1 MMMMMMKNIIIII
14 IIILYVRVCVG
25 VSTSEKDR
33 LTAKRSEK
41 CSSATRCS
49 SANAAYHSIPSWKRI
64 LMPLLQFLFTFPP
77 VPGIHDIWPFSRGSR
92 CGETNSDPVRYSSI
106 PNEFP
111 LFCSQHVHQKMG
123 MFRSSNL
130 SSLYSVCMVN
140 GDAQFFCIAFQ
151 LRICKIWKAF
161 LGSGKGFCRF
171 LEVHT
176 VNLVTDHHGFA
187 TLGVIL
193 FVQQHSFVSHRVEQ
207 GWLELLGVSW
217 FSWMTCAGTKSL
229 IVLESEDLIV
239 PTYSAT
245 RLFFFHKEMSSLRQ
259 IAALPCFFLKQFVL
273 IQCSSKL
280 CT

>member
-1 MMMMMMKNIIIII
+1 MCWGIYIRKRQTDSQEIRKMLFGDSVLQCKCCVSFHPVLEKN
-14 IIILYVRVCVG
+14 L
-25 VSTSEKDR
+25 DA
-33 LTAKRSEK
+33 LAP
-41 CSSATRCS
+41 
-49 SANAAYHSIPSWKRI
+49 IPVYFS
-64 LMPLLQFLFTFPP
+64 P

-193 FVQQHSFVSHRVEQ
+193 FVQQHSFVSHRVVEQ

-217 FSWMTCAGTKSL
+217 FSWMTSAGTKSL

-245 RLFFFHKEMSSLRQ
+245 RLIFFHKEMSSLRQ
-259 IAALPCFFLKQFVL
+259 IAALPCFFFKQFVL